1 MKRIY
6 LFRIAVIVIMIAH
19 SLVVVGEYFNYN
31 NIYYDWYNVEGSTS
45 KCIAKVIDQKG
56 QNNTLTGAI
65 TIPSTFTRY
74 NGVYTY
80 TVTIVNNSAFANQ
93 TGLTSISLPST
104 VTSIGTDVFKN
115 CSNLTTYYGGG
126 FTSIGTLLRGLPKLQ
141 NVTLPSTLTSVAAYA
156 FDSCTNLSS
165 LVFLATSHVKSIGS
179 YAFRNCKSLS
189 SISIPSSVT
198 TINRYAFEGS
208 GLTKITIPS
217 SVTSMDAYAFR
228 NCPELE
234 SANIQNDKVAAYQFY
249 NCPKL
254 KTVTFSSNVQ
264 SISNNAFE
272 KTGCTSIVIPKTI
285 TSVDN
290 YAFYDCPNLTSV
302 TINQTKVSPYCFA
315 KCGNLKA
322 VTLPVGIKN
331 IGDYAFSEDTSLIS
345 LSIPDSVSYMPGSA
359 FSYCSSLSAFY
370 VSDKNETFYTEEGI
384 IFNKDHQLVAYPC
397 GKKGSSY
404 SVPGRTKLIAHHAF
418 CGNVYLKTVLMDSV
432 KKIDYNAFEGAKSL
446 ERVQLCDS
454 LNSIGNSAFANC
466 QQLSEIEIPSC
477 VTNIYTK
484 AFKNCI
490 GLKKIVSHLKTPPT
504 TAADAFEGVPTDIPV
519 YVPQG
524 YAQLYKGTEG
534 WYNFTNYIEFDEK
547 GDVVVEFNDD
557 EGNVVVSKTDNEN
570 IVVVTATPAEG
581 YEFVE
586 WSDGNTDNPRTIDIS
601 GGVTISITAVFQKSA
616 TPDKFTIT
624 VASLNPEMGSTIGSG
639 EYEKGASVIIAAIPN
654 QGYQFKQWIDSN
666 TDNPRT
672 ILVTENASYVA
683 MFEAVTAV
691 EDILSEREI
700 QELLND
706 PMTHIYTLQG
716 IEVTSNKEDLPA
728 SVYIFRNGDKAGKL
742 YLK

>member
-1 MKRIY
+1 MKKE
-6 LFRIAVIVIMIAH
+6 LFICAVTIVMSAFPIITEAQIKAYQGVYYRFDG
-19 SLVVVGEYFNYN
+19 SSNTSYYAVVLNQKEQSNTVS
-31 NIYYDWYNVEGSTS
+31 GS
-45 KCIAKVIDQKG
+45 
-56 QNNTLTGAI
+56 I
-65 TIPSTFTRY
+65 TIPSQI
-74 NGVYTY
+74 TY
-80 TVTIVNNSAFANQ
+80 PGGKTVHTVTSVAASAFADQ
-93 TGLTSISLPST
+93 TKLTSISLPST
-104 VTSIGTDVFKN
+104 VTNIGTDAFKN
-115 CSNLTTYYGGG
+115 CTGLTYFGGGG
-126 FTSIGTLLRGLPKLQ
+126 FTTMGTQLKGLPNLQ
-141 NVTLPSTLTSVAAYA
+141 KVSIPSTVTSISTYA
-156 FDSCTNLSS
+156 FDSCINLST
-165 LVFLATSHVKSIGS
+165 VTFLATSSVKSIGNS
-179 YAFRNCKSLS
+179 AFRNCKKLS

-198 TINRYAFEGS
+198 TLYQSAFEGS

-217 SVTSMDAYAFR
+217 SITSNYGSAFR
-228 NCPELE
+228 DCPELE
-234 SANIQNDKVAAYQFY
+234 QATINNELVAGYQFY

-254 KTVTFSSNVQ
+254 KTVTFSNNVR
-264 SISNNAFE
+264 SISAYAFS
-272 KTGCTSIVIPKTI
+272 KTGFTSVTIPKTI
-285 TSVDN
+285 TIVSN
-290 YAFYDCPNLTSV
+290 YAFYECPELTSV
-302 TINQTKVSPYCFA
+302 TLNQAVINERCFA

-322 VTLPVGIKN
+322 VTLPAVLKTIQQ
-331 IGDYAFSEDTSLIS
+331 YAFAEDTSLIS
-345 LSIPDSVSYMPGSA
+345 LSIPDSVKSINGTCCAYCSA
-359 FSYCSSLSAFY
+359 FTTYY
-370 VSDKNETFYTEEGI
+370 VSDKNQDFYSEDGI
-384 IFNKDHQLVAYPC
+384 LFNTVNNLVSYPC

-404 SVPGRTKLIAHHAF
+404 SVPNKTKYVLTGAF
-418 CGNVYLKTVLMDSV
+418 CGNVYLKSVAMDSV
-432 KKIDYNAFEGAKSL
+432 QSIYLNAFTDARSL
-446 ERVQLCDS
+446 EKVRFGDS
-454 LNSIGNSAFANC
+454 LKVIGISAFSGC
-466 QQLSEIEIPSC
+466 QQLSEIELPKSLETINS
-477 VTNIYTK
+477 K
-484 AFKNCI
+484 AFQNCI

-601 GGVTISITAVFQKSA
+601 GGVTISITAVFQKTA